1 MKLAT
6 TECERADDPRT
17 SSVGFPFENE
27 QARSGVYD
35 GISLTQID
43 AFFAAVATGKQT
55 AQVPAVGPVID
66 LSLDQST

>member
-1 MKLAT
+1 MNGWPLT
-6 TECERADDPRT
+6 LR
-17 SSVGFPFENE
+17 
-27 QARSGVYD
+27 GVYA

-55 AQVPAVGPVID
+55 TQFPAVGPVID